1 MFVTHKHATQSH
13 DQFFGYPRNARQGS
27 NFLFFNKVQWL
38 IKNRMFDLTDQFN
51 NFFEIDV

>member
-51 NFFEIDV
+51 KFFEIDV